1 METQHTIIEDPEEE
15 VSNHGEDRED
25 TDSTASSYKDPL
37 RKESCCSS
45 EQNRISLAM
54 TTNLQDGQKHN
65 RGRIERIQTVDSDDE
80 CYDVSDEVNT
90 AGVFFN
96 MSF

>member
-1 METQHTIIEDPEEE
+1 
-15 VSNHGEDRED
+15 
-25 TDSTASSYKDPL
+25 
-37 RKESCCSS
+37 
-45 EQNRISLAM
+45 M

-96 MSF
+96 MSFWFFLHIEIWRFLPAFDINAKIILFTDDETKSCGDNDGNKYEATFL

>member
-1 METQHTIIEDPEEE
+1 METQHTIIEDPLEE
-15 VSNHGEDRED
+15 VSNNGEDRED
-25 TDSTASSYKDPL
+25 TNSTASSYNDSL
-37 RKESCCSS
+37 RKERFCSS
-45 EQNRISLAM
+45 EQNRISLAK
-54 TTNLQDGQKHN
+54 TNNLQDGQKYN
-65 RGRIERIQTVDSDDE
+65 RGRIERIQTADSDDE

>member
-1 METQHTIIEDPEEE
+1 MEIQHTIIEDPEEE

-25 TDSTASSYKDPL
+25 TDSTASSCKDPL
-37 RKESCCSS
+37 HKESCCSS

-54 TTNLQDGQKHN
+54 TNNLQDGQKHN
-65 RGRIERIQTVDSDDE
+65 HGRIERIQTVDSDDE
-80 CYDVSDEVNT
+80 CYDLSDEGNT
-90 AGVFFN
+90 AGVLFN